1 MSQEQN
7 IHSNIN
13 KAKMAGPEMV
23 SPGQNF
29 QFLQSEQR
37 VQNQAVI
44 QLSYTDQ
51 LPAEKFRLSSLIIL
65 KLKIVISLIP
75 RYKILNKDV

>member
-1 MSQEQN
+1 
-7 IHSNIN
+7 
-13 KAKMAGPEMV
+13 MAGPEMV

-75 RYKILNKDV
+75 RYKILNKYV